1 MLRGRM
7 RLWLAMAAAA
17 VLGMSLT
24 GCAATTVL
32 NNLEPRFGVATTRD
46 LPYAPGPR
54 HGLDVYAPKH
64 PAAHA
69 PVLVFVYG
77 GGWDSGEKSQYGFVG
92 AAMASHGYVTVI
104 PDYRIYP
111 EARYPDFL
119 QDTAMAIRWAKDH
132 AAEYGGDP
140 NNIFLMGH
148 SAGAY
153 NVAMAALDPQWLG
166 AVGLD
171 PHRDIRGVVGL
182 AGPYD
187 FLPLQSDELKT
198 IFGVAGQEPASQPI
212 NHVDGREPPMFL
224 AHDLGDKTVYVRN
237 TEHLAARI
245 TAAGGEVETRYYKGL
260 SHPLMIG
267 VIAAPLRFLGPVYR
281 DATRFIDAHSIANPQ
296 GANPP
301 GVTPTQP
308 PRMP

>member
-1 MLRGRM
+1 MLRGQTRTF
-7 RLWLAMAAAA
+7 LVMAAVA
-17 VLGMSLT
+17 VLGVSLT
-24 GCAATTVL
+24 GCSATGVL
-32 NNLEPRFGVATTRD
+32 NTLEPRFGVATTRN
-46 LPYAPGPR
+46 LAYASGPR
-54 HGLDVYAPKH
+54 HGVDVYAPKT
-64 PAAHA
+64 PAPHA

-77 GGWDSGEKSQYGFVG
+77 GGWDMGSKSQYGFVG

-119 QDTAMAIRWAKDH
+119 QDTAMAIRWAKEH

-153 NVAMAALDPQWLG
+153 NVAMVALDPQWLG

-171 PHRDIRGVVGL
+171 PHKDIRGVVGL

-198 IFGVAGQEPASQPI
+198 IFGVTGQEPASQPI

-260 SHPLMIG
+260 DHALMIG

-281 DATRFIDAHSIANPQ
+281 DATRFIDAHSA
-296 GANPP
+296 AMF
-301 GVTPTQP
+301 PTAPSPDTP
-308 PRMP
+308 PRTP